1 MIGSSQNLK
10 VRDILC
16 ALRFVREVNVS
27 ISHGGRD
34 KCGMSTATDSASTVS
49 TGPGLPLS
57 VTLTG
62 VGGSV
67 DFTSA
72 SIKRNLNIL

>member
-34 KCGMSTATDSASTVS
+34 ECGMSTATV
-49 TGPGLPLS
+49 PVLGLGCRCQS
-57 VTLTG
+57 VTLTV

-67 DFTSA
+67 YLTSA

>member
-10 VRDILC
+10 VMDILC

-34 KCGMSTATDSASTVS
+34 ECGTGMSTATVPVLGRKL

-67 DFTSA
+67 DLTSA
-72 SIKRNLNIL
+72 SI

>member
-1 MIGSSQNLK
+1 MIGSSQYLK

-34 KCGMSTATDSASTVS
+34 ECGMSTATDSASSS

-67 DFTSA
+67 DV
-72 SIKRNLNIL
+72 SIDKT

>member
-34 KCGMSTATDSASTVS
+34 ECGMSTATVVSAS

-67 DFTSA
+67 DLTSA
-72 SIKRNLNIL
+72 SIKCNLNIL

>member
-16 ALRFVREVNVS
+16 ALRFVCEVNVS
-27 ISHGGRD
+27 ISHSISHGRRD
-34 KCGMSTATDSASTVS
+34 ACGMSA
-49 TGPGLPLS
+49 GLPLS

-62 VGGSV
+62 VWGGV
-67 DFTSA
+67 DITLA

>member
-27 ISHGGRD
+27 ILHGGRD
-34 KCGMSTATDSASTVS
+34 ECGMSTATVP
-49 TGPGLPLS
+49 TGTRNAILAEPATTA
-57 VTLTG
+57 VHDN
-62 VGGSV
+62 VGIDV
-67 DFTSA
+67 P
-72 SIKRNLNIL
+72 IIYR